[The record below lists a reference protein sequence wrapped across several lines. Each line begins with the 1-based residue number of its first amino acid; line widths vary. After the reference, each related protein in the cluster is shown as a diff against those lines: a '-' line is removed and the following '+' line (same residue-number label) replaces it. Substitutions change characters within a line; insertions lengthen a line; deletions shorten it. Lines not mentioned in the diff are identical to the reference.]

1 MLVMLTI
8 IPCER
13 TNEVNVTPA
22 IGRIHSL
29 HQLPTNMREGC
40 RVALSGTPGTGK
52 TTISSLLQSEG
63 FDVLS
68 LEKIADKHNCLGE
81 LDASDDS
88 KPIDIELLI
97 SILRNAWDIMPENI
111 TIIDGHLSHLLPCD
125 HTIILR
131 CKPDV
136 LENRLVKRGYAKGK
150 IQGNVEWELIGSA
163 WNDNE
168 DRDGWLELDTTE
180 LTENEL
186 KERIIKWIADDFKP
200 NASDTDIDWIASM
213 EE

>member
-22 IGRIHSL
+22 KGRIHSL
-29 HQLPTNMREGC
+29 YQLPTNMREGC

-52 TTISSLLQSEG
+52 TTISRLLQSEG

-68 LEKIADKHNCLGE
+68 LEKIAEKYNCLGE
-81 LDASDDS
+81 LDTSDDS

-97 SILRNAWDIMPENI
+97 SILSNAWDIMPENI
-111 TIIDGHLSHLLPCD
+111 TIIDGHLSHFLPCD

-131 CKPDV
+131 CKPDI
-136 LENRLVKRGYAKGK
+136 LEDRLAKRGYSNKK

-180 LTENEL
+180 LTANEV

>member
-22 IGRIHSL
+22 KGRIHSL
-29 HQLPTNMREGC
+29 YQLPTNMREGC

-52 TTISSLLQSEG
+52 TTISRLLQSEG

-81 LDASDDS
+81 LDSSDDS

-131 CKPDV
+131 CKPDI
-136 LENRLVKRGYAKGK
+136 LEDRLVKRGYSKGK

-180 LTENEL
+180 LTDNEV

>member
-29 HQLPTNMREGC
+29 NQLPTNTREGC

-81 LDASDDS
+81 LDDSDDS

-136 LENRLVKRGYAKGK
+136 LEDRLVKRGYSKGK

-180 LTENEL
+180 LTENEV
-186 KERIIKWIADDFKP
+186 KERVIKWIADDFKP
-200 NASDTDIDWIASM
+200 NASNTDIDWIASM

>member
-22 IGRIHSL
+22 KGRIHSL
-29 HQLPTNMREGC
+29 YQLPTNMREGC

-52 TTISSLLQSEG
+52 TTISRLLQSEG

-68 LEKIADKHNCLGE
+68 LEKIADKHNSLGE

-131 CKPDV
+131 CKPDI
-136 LENRLVKRGYAKGK
+136 LEDRLVKRGYSKGK

-180 LTENEL
+180 LTENEV
-186 KERIIKWIADDFKP
+186 KERVIKWIADDFKP

>member
-1 MLVMLTI
+1 M
-8 IPCER
+8 PCER
-13 TNEVNVTPA
+13 TNEVNVAPT

-29 HQLPTNMREGC
+29 YQLPTNMREGC
-40 RVALSGTPGTGK
+40 RVALCGTPGTGK
-52 TTISSLLQSEG
+52 TTISHLLQSEN

-68 LEKIADKHNCLGE
+68 LERIADKHNCLGE
-81 LDASDDS
+81 LDTSDNS
-88 KPIDIELLI
+88 RPIDIELLN
-97 SILRNAWDIMPENI
+97 SILRNTWDIMPENI

-131 CKPDV
+131 CKPDI
-136 LENRLVKRGYAKGK
+136 LEDRLVKRGYSKDKVQA
-150 IQGNVEWELIGSA
+150 NVEWELIGSA
-163 WNDNE
+163 WNDNH
-168 DRDGWLELDTTE
+168 DKDGWLELDTTE
-180 LTENEL
+180 LTGNEV

>member
-29 HQLPTNMREGC
+29 NQLPTNMREGC

-81 LDASDDS
+81 LDATDDS
-88 KPIDIELLI
+88 KE
-97 SILRNAWDIMPENI
+97 
-111 TIIDGHLSHLLPCD
+111 
-125 HTIILR
+125 IILYPFLSS
-131 CKPDV
+131 KDATVVFPV
-136 LENRLVKRGYAKGK
+136 PGVPLSASLNALPTFLGY
-150 IQGNVEWELIGSA
+150 
-163 WNDNE
+163 
-168 DRDGWLELDTTE
+168 
-180 LTENEL
+180 
-186 KERIIKWIADDFKP
+186 
-200 NASDTDIDWIASM
+200 
-213 EE
+213 

>member
-8 IPCER
+8 VPCER
-13 TNEVNVTPA
+13 INEVNVTPA

-29 HQLPTNMREGC
+29 NQLPTNMREGC

-52 TTISSLLQSEG
+52 TTISRLLQSEG

-131 CKPDV
+131 CKPDI
-136 LENRLVKRGYAKGK
+136 LEDRLVKRGYSKGK

-180 LTENEL
+180 LTENEV

>member
-8 IPCER
+8 VARER
-13 TNEVNVTPA
+13 INEVNVTPA

-29 HQLPTNMREGC
+29 NQLPTNMREGC

-52 TTISSLLQSEG
+52 TTISRLLRSEG

-68 LEKIADKHNCLGE
+68 MEKIAEKHNCLGE
-81 LDASDDS
+81 LDSVDNS
-88 KPIDIELLI
+88 RPIDIELLI
-97 SILRNAWDIMPENI
+97 SILRDTWDIMPANI

-131 CKPDV
+131 CKPDI
-136 LENRLVKRGYAKGK
+136 LEERLMKRGYSKGK
-150 IQGNVEWELIGSA
+150 IQDNVEWELIGSA

-168 DRDGWLELDTTE
+168 DRDGWL
-180 LTENEL
+180 
-186 KERIIKWIADDFKP
+186 
-200 NASDTDIDWIASM
+200 
-213 EE
+213 

>member
-22 IGRIHSL
+22 KGRIHSL
-29 HQLPTNMREGC
+29 YQLPTNMREGC

-52 TTISSLLQSEG
+52 TTISRLLQSEG

-68 LEKIADKHNCLGE
+68 LEKKADKHNCLGE
-81 LDASDDS
+81 LDTSDDS

-97 SILRNAWDIMPENI
+97 SILSNAWDIMPENI
-111 TIIDGHLSHLLPCD
+111 TIIDGHLSHFLPCD

-131 CKPDV
+131 CKPDI
-136 LENRLVKRGYAKGK
+136 LEDRLAKRGYSKKK

-180 LTENEL
+180 LTENEV

>member
-13 TNEVNVTPA
+13 TNEVNVTPT
-22 IGRIHSL
+22 IGRIHPL
-29 HQLPTNMREGC
+29 KQFPTNMRGGC
-40 RVALSGTPGTGK
+40 RVAISGTPGTGK
-52 TTISSLLQSEG
+52 TTISTILKDEG
-63 FDVLS
+63 FNVLA
-68 LEKIADKHNCLGE
+68 LEKIAEKYDCLGE
-81 LDASDDS
+81 LDASDNS
-88 KPIDIELLI
+88 KPIDIGLLI
-97 SILRNAWDIMPENI
+97 SKLKEDWSIMPENI

-136 LENRLVKRGYAKGK
+136 LEDRLVKRGYSKGK

-180 LTENEL
+180 LTENEV
-186 KERIIKWIADDFKP
+186 KERVIKWIADDFKP
-200 NASDTDIDWIASM
+200 NASNTDIDWIASM

>member
-29 HQLPTNMREGC
+29 NQLPTNTREGC

-81 LDASDDS
+81 LDDSDDS

-136 LENRLVKRGYAKGK
+136 LEDRLVKRGYSKGK

-168 DRDGWLELDTTE
+168 DRDGWLELDTT
-180 LTENEL
+180 
-186 KERIIKWIADDFKP
+186 
-200 NASDTDIDWIASM
+200 
-213 EE
+213 

>member
-8 IPCER
+8 VPRER
-13 TNEVNVTPA
+13 INEVNVTPA

-29 HQLPTNMREGC
+29 NQLPTNMREGC

-52 TTISSLLQSEG
+52 TTISRLLRSEG

-68 LEKIADKHNCLGE
+68 MEKIAEKHNCLGE
-81 LDASDDS
+81 LDSVDNSRA
-88 KPIDIELLI
+88 IDIELLI
-97 SILRNAWDIMPENI
+97 SILRDTWDIMPANI

-131 CKPDV
+131 CKPDT
-136 LENRLVKRGYAKGK
+136 LEERLVKRGYPKEK

-163 WNDNE
+163 WNDND

-180 LTENEL
+180 LAENEV

-200 NASDTDIDWIASM
+200 SAIDTEVDWIASM

>member
-22 IGRIHSL
+22 KGRIHSL
-29 HQLPTNMREGC
+29 YQLPTNMREGC

-52 TTISSLLQSEG
+52 TTISRLLQSEG

-81 LDASDDS
+81 LDATDDS
-88 KPIDIELLI
+88 KPIDMELLI

-125 HTIILR
+125 QTIILR
-131 CKPDV
+131 CKPDI
-136 LENRLVKRGYAKGK
+136 LEKRLERRGYSKEK
-150 IQGNVEWELIGSA
+150 IQGNVEWELIGGP

-168 DRDGWLELDTTE
+168 NASDWLELDTTE
-180 LTENEL
+180 LNQNSIKEL
-186 KERIIKWIADDFKP
+186 ILKWIADDFKP
-200 NASDTDIDWIASM
+200 TAIDTDIDWIAAM

>member
-29 HQLPTNMREGC
+29 NQLPTNMREGC

-81 LDASDDS
+81 LDATDDS

-125 HTIILR
+125 YTIILR

-136 LENRLVKRGYAKGK
+136 LEDRLVKRGYSKGK

-180 LTENEL
+180 LTENEV
-186 KERIIKWIADDFKP
+186 KERVIKWIADDFKP
-200 NASDTDIDWIASM
+200 NASNTDIDWIASM

>member
-8 IPCER
+8 IPREG

-22 IGRIHSL
+22 KGRIHSL
-29 HQLPTNMREGC
+29 YQLPTNMREGC

-63 FDVLS
+63 FNVLS
-68 LEKIADKHNCLGE
+68 LEQIADKHNCLGE

-131 CKPDV
+131 CKPDI
-136 LENRLVKRGYAKGK
+136 LEDRLVKRGYSKGK

-168 DRDGWLELDTTE
+168 DKDGWLELDTTE
-180 LTENEL
+180 LTENEV
-186 KERIIKWIADDFKP
+186 KERVIKWIADDFKP

>member
-1 MLVMLTI
+1 M
-8 IPCER
+8 PCER
-13 TNEVNVTPA
+13 TNEVNVAPT

-29 HQLPTNMREGC
+29 YQLPTNMREGC

-68 LEKIADKHNCLGE
+68 LEKIADKHNCLGD
-81 LDASDDS
+81 LDSSDDS

-131 CKPDV
+131 CKPDI
-136 LENRLVKRGYAKGK
+136 LEDRLVKRGYSKGK
-150 IQGNVEWELIGSA
+150 IQANVEWELIGSA

-180 LTENEL
+180 LTENEV
-186 KERIIKWIADDFKP
+186 KERVIKWIADDFKP

>member
-22 IGRIHSL
+22 KGRIHSL
-29 HQLPTNMREGC
+29 YQLPTNMREGC

-52 TTISSLLQSEG
+52 TTISRLLQSEG

-68 LEKIADKHNCLGE
+68 LEKIAEKHNCLGE
-81 LDASDDS
+81 LDTSDDS

-97 SILRNAWDIMPENI
+97 SILSNAWDIMPENI
-111 TIIDGHLSHLLPCD
+111 TIIDGHLSHFLPCD

-131 CKPDV
+131 CKPDI
-136 LENRLVKRGYAKGK
+136 LEDRLAKRGYSNKK
-150 IQGNVEWELIGSA
+150 
-163 WNDNE
+163 
-168 DRDGWLELDTTE
+168 
-180 LTENEL
+180 
-186 KERIIKWIADDFKP
+186 FKV
-200 NASDTDIDWIASM
+200 M
-213 EE
+213 